1 MAVNIMVIAFAIFG
15 IMGARSMRSSFFP
28 LIDSKI
34 ITIQV
39 SYPGASPQEIEE
51 GVVLKIEEN
60 LKGLL
65 GIDRVTSISR
75 ENSGTITVEILKG
88 YDINVILSEVK
99 NAVDRVPSYPVG
111 MEPLVVSKQESVRE
125 TISFVVTGKN
135 IPLRTLK
142 QIARNVENDLLRMDG
157 ISKVELTGFPLEEI
171 EIAVDE
177 KDLLAYQLSIE
188 EVAAAVA
195 SENLLTTGGNI
206 KTDIEEYLIRA
217 SSRSYFADELDYI
230 IVKTNID
237 GSVVYLKD
245 LAEVRDIFRDIPD
258 VNYFNGELSV
268 NVAVSNTNI
277 EDLISSADKVKA
289 YIEEFNSKYTNVQL
303 HVVSDS
309 SITLVQ
315 RTELL
320 TENALIGI
328 LLVLILLSLFLN
340 TRLAFWVAFGLPI
353 SFLGM
358 FAFAGQ
364 TGITINVLSLFG
376 MIIVIGILV
385 DDGIVIAENIFH
397 HFEKGKSPL
406 RAAIDGTM
414 EVIPPIFSAIVT
426 TMLAFSTFLFL
437 DGRIGE
443 YFGEVAV
450 IVLLTLSVSLIEALV
465 ILPAHIAHSKALV
478 KDNDRPKK
486 KTLVSNVFAGLR
498 KINHY
503 GDEIMNF
510 LRDRIFSKVLHFVLK
525 NKFLSFSVV
534 LALFIITIG
543 SVQGGI
549 IRTSFFPII
558 ASDRVQVTL
567 KMPEGTHV
575 DITDSLAMA
584 VEDAMWQV
592 NASFKPRQTGG
603 QDIIENV
610 IRRIGPGSANATITA
625 NLLPGELRDFP
636 SFVISNAIQDSVGQ
650 IYEAESLIYGSG
662 SNFGGRSVAVS
673 ILGNNITELK
683 GAKEALKRELN
694 KLVQLK
700 DISDND
706 PEGIKEIKLELKK
719 EAYLLGLS
727 TRALMN
733 QVRNGFFGFQVQ
745 RFQRGRDEI
754 KVWVRYDE
762 TGRSTVKK
770 LDDLLVATPSGLQV
784 PLREVAE
791 YSIERGDV
799 AINHLEG
806 EREIQVSAELKNPTD
821 SATDIMDLIRTQIF
835 PNIQARYPSV
845 RPLYEGQNREAGKF
859 IGSAKVVFPIVLILI
874 YIVIAFVFRSY
885 SQPLLLLFLV
895 PFSMIAVAWGHWL
908 HGMSINILSLLGII
922 ALIGIMVNDG
932 LVLISKFNG
941 NLKKG
946 MHFDD
951 ALYEASRSRFR
962 AIFLT
967 SLTTIAGLAPL
978 IFETSRQAQ
987 FLIPMAISIAYG
999 IGIATVLTLLVLPIY
1014 LSFVNR
1020 VKLYWNWLVTGTW
1033 QEAEELERAV
1043 KELKHEK
1050 DDW

>member
-217 SSRSYFADELDYI
+217 SSRSYFADELDYV

-558 ASDRVQVTL
+558 ASDRVQVTI

-694 KLVQLK
+694 KLAQLK

-835 PNIQARYPSV
+835 PDIQARYPSV

>member
-510 LRDRIFSKVLHFVLK
+510 LRDRIFSKVLHFVLE